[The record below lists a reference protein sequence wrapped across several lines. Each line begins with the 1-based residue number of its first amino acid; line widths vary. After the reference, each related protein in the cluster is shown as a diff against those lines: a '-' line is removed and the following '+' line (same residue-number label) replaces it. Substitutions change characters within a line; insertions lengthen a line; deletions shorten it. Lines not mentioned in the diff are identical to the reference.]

1 MVVGLGRGGE
11 MAARVALFAATASAC
26 IFVAQSAEGQ
36 ANKSTPPIATQNQKV
51 PPSTPAAPK
60 QEEDDT
66 LENAPKWEPTPPSE
80 SEKAEAA
87 AEFERTRVLAEQGDV
102 EAQRSLA
109 YKYIIG
115 EGVPKNPV
123 LALQWYRRAADGGDV
138 LIHYNLGSTYLY
150 GDEHLG
156 VIMDRAEAAK
166 WYRRAAEQ
174 GEKSVGL
181 GQRELGRLYEKG
193 WGVPKDDVLAYM
205 WYNLAAA
212 TTQPTPPMPRPT
224 STTATFRGK
233 ICPSGGAK

>member
-1 MVVGLGRGGE
+1 
-11 MAARVALFAATASAC
+11 MAARIALFAATAWAF

-36 ANKSTPPIATQNQKV
+36 ANRSTPPTATQNIRRS
-51 PPSTPAAPK
+51 PPVASTPAAPK
-60 QEEDDT
+60 QEEDNIFA
-66 LENAPKWEPTPPSE
+66 NAPKWEPTPPTE

-87 AEFERTRVLAEQGDV
+87 AEFERHALGQKQGDV

-123 LALQWYRRAADGGDV
+123 LGWQWYRRAADSGDV
-138 LIHYNLGSTYLY
+138 LMQYIVGSAYLY

-174 GEKSVGL
+174 GERSVGL
-181 GQRELGRLYEKG
+181 GQRDLGRLCEKG

-212 TTQPTPPMPRPT
+212 KEGGSFSPAASHRRH
-224 STTATFRGK
+224 SRG
-233 ICPSGGAK
+233 AYDARTDRRRAEADA